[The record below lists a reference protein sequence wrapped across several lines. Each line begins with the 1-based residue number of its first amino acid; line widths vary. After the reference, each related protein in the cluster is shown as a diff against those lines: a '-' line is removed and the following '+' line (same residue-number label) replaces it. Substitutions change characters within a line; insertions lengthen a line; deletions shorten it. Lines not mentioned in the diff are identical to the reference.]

1 MAGRRSAL
9 IIANDAYQDAGLG
22 RLRAPARDAEA
33 LARVLADPAI
43 GDFEV
48 DVVSN
53 QPEWRLRRTIGAFF
67 TDRSRDDLLLL
78 HFSCH
83 GVKDDS
89 GQLYFATTDTE
100 LANLDATAVPADFV
114 NRHMSRSHSRRI
126 VLLLDCC
133 YSGAFAR
140 GMMAKAGTGV
150 ELRERFDGRGRIVLT
165 ASSAMEYAFEATEL
179 ARDDGRPS
187 VFTRSL
193 VRGLETGEADGDGDG
208 RVSVDELYDYVYEQV
223 LAETPKQTPGRWNF
237 EVAGDLLIARSP
249 SVRPVHLPA
258 ELQQAVQHPI
268 ARIRLGAVE
277 ELEQLLGGDHAGLA
291 LVAKA
296 TLERLAADD
305 SQLVSSKVR
314 TVLAAHRVREHGPAP
329 SLVSVAAPKP
339 APAASTAPTPPHEA
353 PAGAQPAASAATARP
368 KPVSPAKPAAQQPEG
383 ITTRP
388 VRKPAGR
395 APTQPRPPA
404 TPPRPGPTVRNRPRP
419 RTRPGG
425 RWHPPGRPVLAAAA
439 IVAVVVL
446 ALAVNGLRG
455 GGTQVTVGRPFSATS
470 PWRLQVQGARCDVT
484 VAEVGNGQ
492 LERRAYGSDF
502 SLQMR
507 GTGQFVVKSLTP
519 GCTAAIQTGSGG
531 TASLP
536 LKIPAGADGAGG
548 DSRPFHSSGVFT
560 VAVSGTS
567 CHATVHDANDGSL
580 VAELNE
586 RDQGATV
593 DRAGEFY
600 VSSDFRCT
608 VSVSSGD
615 RQGS

>member
-9 IIANDAYQDAGLG
+9 IIANDDYQDAGLG

-33 LARVLADPAI
+33 LARVLAEPTI
-43 GDFEV
+43 GGFEV

-150 ELRERFDGRGRIVLT
+150 ELRERFEGRGRIVLT

-187 VFTRSL
+187 IFTRAL

-208 RVSVDELYDYVYEQV
+208 HVSVDELYDYVYEQV
-223 LAETPKQTPGRWNF
+223 LTETPKQTPGRWNF

-277 ELEQLLGGDHAGLA
+277 ELEQLLDGDHAGLA
-291 LVAKA
+291 LAA
-296 TLERLAADD
+296 RTTLERLAADD
-305 SQLVSSKVR
+305 SQLVSSKVK
-314 TVLAAHRVREHGPAP
+314 TVLAGRPVEEPEPPPAVPALVTAPEPAAAASPAP
-329 SLVSVAAPKP
+329 TL
-339 APAASTAPTPPHEA
+339 APTPP
-353 PAGAQPAASAATARP
+353 P
-368 KPVSPAKPAAQQPEG
+368 
-383 ITTRP
+383 TTRP
-388 VRKPAGR
+388 VHTPAGP
-395 APTQPRPPA
+395 APTQA
-404 TPPRPGPTVRNRPRP
+404 PPRAAP
-419 RTRPGG
+419 TRPA
-425 RWHPPGRPVLAAAA
+425 RRPAPSQPKPPSRPERRRRSRAALALAA
-439 IVAVVVL
+439 VSTVVVVVL
-446 ALAVNGLRG
+446 VLALNGLRN
-455 GGTQVTVGRPFSATS
+455 GGTQVAVGQPFSATA
-470 PWRLQVQGARCDVT
+470 PWRLQVEGKKCDVT
-484 VAEVGNGQ
+484 VADVGYGQ
-492 LERRAYGSDF
+492 PERRAYGSDF

-507 GTGQFVVKSLTP
+507 RTGEFVVNTLTP
-519 GCTAAIQTGSGG
+519 GCTASVQAGSGG
-531 TASLP
+531 SESLP
-536 LKIPAGADGAGG
+536 FTMRGAAVGTGG
-548 DSRPFHSSGVFT
+548 DSRPFHSSGSFT
-560 VAVSGTS
+560 VAVEGTS
-567 CHATVHDANDGSL
+567 CHATVQDANDGSL

-586 RDQGATV
+586 RDQGASVT
-593 DRAGEFY
+593 RTGEFY

-615 RQGS
+615 RQGT

>member
-9 IIANDAYQDAGLG
+9 IIANDDYQDAGLG
-22 RLRAPARDAEA
+22 RLRAPARDAEE
-33 LARVLADPAI
+33 LARVLANPGI
-43 GDFEV
+43 GAFEV

-140 GMMAKAGTGV
+140 GMLAKAGTGV
-150 ELRERFDGRGRIVLT
+150 ELRERFEGRGRIVLT

-187 VFTRSL
+187 IFTRAL
-193 VRGLETGEADGDGDG
+193 VRGLQTGEADADGDG

-223 LAETPKQTPGRWNF
+223 LTETPKQTPGRWNF

-249 SVRPVHLPA
+249 AVRPVRLPP

-277 ELEQLLGGDHAGLA
+277 ELEQLLGGDHAGLT
-291 LVAKA
+291 VAA
-296 TLERLAADD
+296 RTTLERLAADD
-305 SQLVSSKVR
+305 SQLVSSKVK
-314 TVLAAHRVREHGPAP
+314 TVLAAHPAGEQEPAP
-329 SLVSVAAPKP
+329 GPVSVAAPAP
-339 APAASTAPTPPHEA
+339 PAAASPAPTPPHAA
-353 PAGAQPAASAATARP
+353 PAKASPAEPAATGRP
-368 KPVSPAKPAAQQPEG
+368 KPAPPAESAARRPEG
-383 ITTRP
+383 VGTRP
-388 VRKPAGR
+388 RQEPTGR
-395 APTQPRPPA
+395 GPTQARPRA
-404 TPPRPGPTVRNRPRP
+404 TPPRRRPTVPTRPMP
-419 RTRPGG
+419 QARPGG
-425 RWHPPGRPVLAAAA
+425 RRRPRRPIVAAAS
-439 IVAVVVL
+439 IVVVVVL

-455 GGTQVTVGRPFSATS
+455 DGTQVTVGRAFTATA
-470 PWRLQVQGARCDVT
+470 PWRLLVQGTRCDVT
-484 VAEVGNGQ
+484 VAEVGGGQ
-492 LERRAYGSDF
+492 GERRAYGSDF

-507 GTGQFVVKSLTP
+507 GTGRYVVKSLTP
-519 GCTAAIQTGSGG
+519 GCTTATQTGSGG

-536 LKIPAGADGAGG
+536 LRITGGVAGAGG
-548 DSRPFHSSGVFT
+548 DSRPFHSSGAFT
-560 VAVSGTS
+560 VAVAGTS
-567 CHATVHDANDGSL
+567 CRATVHDANDGAL
-580 VAELNE
+580 VAELTE

-593 DRAGEFY
+593 SRAGEFY
-600 VSSDFRCT
+600 VSSDFQCT

-615 RQGS
+615 RQWS

>member
-9 IIANDAYQDAGLG
+9 IVANDAYEDAGLG

-43 GDFEV
+43 GGFEV
-48 DVVSN
+48 DVISN

-67 TDRSRDDLLLL
+67 SDRSRDDLLLL

-89 GQLYFATTDTE
+89 GQLYFATVDTE

-150 ELRERFDGRGRIVLT
+150 ELRERFEGRGRIVLT

-179 ARDDGRPS
+179 ARNDGRPS
-187 VFTRSL
+187 IFTRAL

-208 RVSVDELYDYVYEQV
+208 RISVDELYDYVYEQV
-223 LAETPKQTPGRWNF
+223 LTETPKQTPGRWNF
-237 EVAGDLLIARSP
+237 EVAGDLLVARSP

-277 ELEQLLGGDHAGLA
+277 ELEQLLTGDHAGLA
-291 LVAKA
+291 LAA
-296 TLERLAADD
+296 RTTLEQLAADD
-305 SQLVSSKVR
+305 SNLVSSKVKM
-314 TVLAAHRVREHGPAP
+314 VLGADPVGEQGPAP
-329 SLVSVAAPKP
+329 ELAS
-339 APAASTAPTPPHEA
+339 STAPQPVSAAGPVPA
-353 PAGAQPAASAATARP
+353 PTHAALATARP
-368 KPVSPAKPAAQQPEG
+368 VGRPAPAEPKPASPAMAVAERPEG
-383 ITTRP
+383 VRTRP
-388 VRKPAGR
+388 TREPAGR
-395 APTQPRPPA
+395 TTQARRRTMPA
-404 TPPRPGPTVRNRPRP
+404 TPGPTVGLQPA
-419 RTRPGG
+419 RTGPAGKRRIPGG
-425 RWHPPGRPVLAAAA
+425 LAVAAAS
-439 IVAVVVL
+439 IVVVVVL
-446 ALAVNGLRG
+446 ALAVTWLRN
-455 GGTQVTVGRPFSATS
+455 GGTQVTVGQHFSAAS
-470 PWRLQVQGARCDVT
+470 PWRLQIEGNRCDIT

-492 LERRAYGSDF
+492 PERRAYGSSL

-507 GTGQFVVKSLTP
+507 GTGQFVVKALTP
-519 GCTAAIQTGSGG
+519 GCTAAMQAGSGG
-531 TASLP
+531 RTSLP
-536 LKIPAGADGAGG
+536 FSMPEGADGAGG
-548 DSRPFHSSGVFT
+548 DSRPFRSSGAFT

-567 CHATVHDANDGSL
+567 CRATVHDANDGSL
-580 VAELNE
+580 VAELDE
-586 RDQGATV
+586 QDQDATV

-600 VSSDFRCT
+600 VSSDYRCT
-608 VSVSSGD
+608 VHVSSGD

>member
-9 IIANDAYQDAGLG
+9 IVANDAYEDGGLG

-43 GDFEV
+43 GGFEV
-48 DVVSN
+48 DVISN

-89 GQLYFATTDTE
+89 GQLYFATPDTE

-150 ELRERFDGRGRIVLT
+150 ELRERFEGRGRIVLT

-187 VFTRSL
+187 VFTRAL

-208 RVSVDELYDYVYEQV
+208 RISVDELYDYVYEQV
-223 LAETPKQTPGRWNF
+223 LSETPKQTPGRWNF
-237 EVAGDLLIARSP
+237 EVAGDLLVARSP
-249 SVRPVHLPA
+249 SVRPVRLPA

-277 ELEQLLGGDHAGLA
+277 ELEQLLLGDHAGLA
-291 LVAKA
+291 LAA
-296 TLERLAADD
+296 RTTLERLAADD
-305 SQLVSSKVR
+305 SQLVSAKVK
-314 TVLAAHRVREHGPAP
+314 TVLDVHPAGEHGPVP
-329 SLVSVAAPKP
+329 GPLPVAAPAP
-339 APAASTAPTPPHEA
+339 APPARPLPTPTPSATSLPA
-353 PAGAQPAASAATARP
+353 PPPRPAPLVRP
-368 KPVSPAKPAAQQPEG
+368 VPAPPPMA
-383 ITTRP
+383 RP
-388 VRKPAGR
+388 VREPAGR
-395 APTQPRPPA
+395 APTQARSGAAPA
-404 TPPRPGPTVRNRPRP
+404 RQGRRTVASQPAPSRRLR
-419 RTRPGG
+419 G
-425 RWHPPGRPVLAAAA
+425 RRRSLALAAVSTVV
-439 IVAVVVL
+439 VAVL
-446 ALAVNGLRG
+446 ALVMNGLMG
-455 GGTQVTVGRPFSATS
+455 GGTQVSVGQPFAATA
-470 PWRLQVQGARCDVT
+470 PWRLAVVGAHCDVT
-484 VAEVGNGQ
+484 LASVGDGQ
-492 LERRAYGSDF
+492 PERHAYGSAF
-502 SLQMR
+502 SLQLR
-507 GTGQFVVKSLTP
+507 GTGMFVVKALTP
-519 GCTAAIQTGSGG
+519 GCTAAVRAGAGG
-531 TASLP
+531 TESLP
-536 LKIPAGADGAGG
+536 FTMPGGAPGAGG

-560 VAVSGTS
+560 VAVTGTS
-567 CHATVHDANDGSL
+567 CRATVHDANDGSL

-586 RDQGATV
+586 QDQEATV
-593 DRAGEFY
+593 SRAGEFY
-600 VSSDFRCT
+600 VSSDYQCT
-608 VSVSSGD
+608 VGVSSGD
-615 RQGS
+615 RQDG

>member
-9 IIANDAYQDAGLG
+9 IIANDDYQDAGLG

-33 LARVLADPAI
+33 LARVLAEPAI
-43 GDFEV
+43 GGFEV

-100 LANLDATAVPADFV
+100 LTNLDATAVPADFV

-150 ELRERFDGRGRIVLT
+150 ELRERFEGRGRIVLT

-187 VFTRSL
+187 IFTQAL
-193 VRGLETGEADGDGDG
+193 VRGLETGEADSDGDG

-223 LAETPKQTPGRWNF
+223 LTETPKQTPGRWNF

-249 SVRPVHLPA
+249 TVRPVHLPA

-291 LVAKA
+291 LAA
-296 TLERLAADD
+296 RTTLERLAADD

-314 TVLAAHRVREHGPAP
+314 TVLAGRPVGELGPPPPVPA
-329 SLVSVAAPKP
+329 LVMAP
-339 APAASTAPTPPHEA
+339 APAA
-353 PAGAQPAASAATARP
+353 AT
-368 KPVSPAKPAAQQPEG
+368 SPAPPPAP
-383 ITTRP
+383 TTRP
-388 VRKPAGR
+388 VREPAGP
-395 APTQPRPPA
+395 APTQAPPRVAPTRPARRPAPSQPRPPSRSGRLRRSRA
-404 TPPRPGPTVRNRPRP
+404 ALAVAVVSTV
-419 RTRPGG
+419 
-425 RWHPPGRPVLAAAA
+425 
-439 IVAVVVL
+439 VVVL
-446 ALAVNGLRG
+446 ALTLNGFRDG
-455 GGTQVTVGRPFSATS
+455 GGTQVEVGQPFSATA
-470 PWRLQVQGARCDVT
+470 PWRLQVEGSNCDVT
-484 VAEVGNGQ
+484 VAPVGYGQ
-492 LERRAYGSDF
+492 PERRAYGSEL

-507 GTGQFVVKSLTP
+507 GTGDHVVKALTP
-519 GCTAAIQTGSGG
+519 GCTASVKAGSGG
-531 TASLP
+531 TESLP
-536 LKIPAGADGAGG
+536 FTMRRGTAGAGG
-548 DSRPFHSSGVFT
+548 DSRPFRSPGAFI
-560 VAVSGTS
+560 VAVAGTS
-567 CHATVHDANDGSL
+567 CRATVHDANDGSL

-586 RDQGATV
+586 RDQGASVT
-593 DRAGEFY
+593 RTGEFY
-600 VSSDFRCT
+600 VSSDFQCT
-608 VSVSSGD
+608 ISVSSGD
-615 RQGS
+615 RQGT